1 MCRENNVLDKILL
14 DSKVILING
23 KIDKWG
29 VVVIVWLVDGRS
41 LVFIVIVFYR

>member
-1 MCRENNVLDKILL
+1 MCRENSVLDKILL